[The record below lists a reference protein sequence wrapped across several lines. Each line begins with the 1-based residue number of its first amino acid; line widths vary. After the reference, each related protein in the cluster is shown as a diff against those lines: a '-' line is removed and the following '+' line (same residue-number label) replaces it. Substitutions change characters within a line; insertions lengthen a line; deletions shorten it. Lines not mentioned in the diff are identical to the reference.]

1 MNENKFIKKFQNKT
15 DSELEHVLENKESY
29 NEQAISASIQILK
42 ERNGQSTELETQ
54 IELGNQNEQ
63 STTEMK
69 IEYENLRNA
78 VKRKYSFKYKPE
90 FSEIFKTEIN
100 DSQIIPLIIEVFEKL
115 EWPIVF
121 QNKKSVEA
129 KCQGDFSKL
138 VGKLTITKNNSGRIE
153 VNSKSLE
160 GNFFDFGK
168 NSKRTGLFIALF
180 QKLATEYQESG
191 KLTELETEF
200 EKQNSWAEYE
210 IPSELPSPKE
220 FGKPN
225 LNLSIIGGFVIAT
238 LFGLLIAF
246 LTVKFTYF
254 IGLYEVGIGLGVG
267 YLLGQVLKKTNYIDF
282 RPIQFIIGGMMVV
295 MFFTNLFTQ
304 YQLIIAENNI
314 SGLGFFEFME
324 LRFENGLTIKDLDT
338 GWIGL
343 VLSWIFQIVFPFF
356 LAQAKVAGI
365 TMNYMIEKI
374 PEKVIEYTIYLF
386 EMDKSESEVR
396 AELAQKGWNKKSDQ
410 DEVFDALGAMSGF
423 QQHNRE

>member
-1 MNENKFIKKFQNKT
+1 MNL
-15 DSELEHVLENKESY
+15 ELENL
-29 NEQAISASIQILK
+29 
-42 ERNGQSTELETQ
+42 QST
-54 IELGNQNEQ
+54 
-63 STTEMK
+63 
-69 IEYENLRNA
+69 
-78 VKRKYSFKYKPE
+78 VKTKYSFKYKPE
-90 FSEIFKTEIN
+90 FSESFKTDLKDN
-100 DSQIIPLIIEVFEKL
+100 QIIPLIIEVFEKL
-115 EWPIVF
+115 EWSIVF
-121 QNKKSVEA
+121 NDKKSVEA
-129 KCQGDFSKL
+129 KRKNDWNKL
-138 VGKLTITKNNSGRIE
+138 TEKITITKKSSGRIE
-153 VNSKSLE
+153 VHSKTIE
-160 GNFFDFGK
+160 GNFVDFGK

-191 KLTELETEF
+191 KLTELETEY

-225 LNLSIIGGFVIAT
+225 LNLSIIGGFVIAI

-246 LTVKFTYF
+246 FTVNFTYF
-254 IGLYEVGIGLGVG
+254 IVLYEVGIGLGVG
-267 YLLGQVLKKTNYIDF
+267 YLFGQVLKKTNYIEF

-304 YQLIIAENNI
+304 YQLIITENNI
-314 SGLGFFEFME
+314 SGLGFFEFMK
-324 LRFENGLTIKDLDT
+324 LRFESGLTIKDLDT

-343 VLSWIFQIVFPFF
+343 SLSWVFQIVFPFF

-374 PEKVIEYTIYLF
+374 PEKVLEYTVYLF

-410 DEVFDALGAMSGF
+410 DEVLEALGAVSGF
-423 QQHNRE
+423 HQNIRE